1 MKSYNRGLTRPEINN
16 IFFLEIRIPPADTF
30 QMTITMVEMVHY
42 MHNQIFTFFQS
53 SNKFSMGL
61 TFGLHIFF
69 VGLLILLFGLLI
81 LLFGL
86 LISQGHFTLCIHHF
100 SIKWT
105 RSIFINLF
113 FFCTKNFEPII
124 AHKSFL
130 SSLCAPFL
138 LQ

>member
-42 MHNQIFTFFQS
+42 MHNQIL
-53 SNKFSMGL
+53 KACL
-61 TFGLHIFF
+61 
-69 VGLLILLFGLLI
+69 
-81 LLFGL
+81 
-86 LISQGHFTLCIHHF
+86 F
-100 SIKWT
+100 SIIKQ
-105 RSIFINLF
+105 IFYGPDFWPTYIFCWPTYIVIWPTYIPGSFYPVHSSLF
-113 FFCTKNFEPII
+113 QKVNQSYFYQSPFSFYKNFEPII

-130 SSLCAPFL
+130 LSLCAPFL